1 MKSFQLISRFVL
13 LILLAAIFSACTPTS
28 STKPSKQTRYQYDNQ
43 AQLAI
48 DLYNSGE
55 YANAAA
61 LFEPLGSRVPPEGW
75 EWQLWAADAYL
86 RAGDIEK
93 ARSLL
98 EPLQNKMLSKDGLLR
113 LRLVNA
119 NLLLKSFAAEE
130 ALAIL
135 QTPPEASVDPA
146 LMYQYYE
153 LTAEAYRING
163 NALESA
169 NVLQKLDKRLVDEPE
184 KRLENQLAI
193 LRSLSVLTDD
203 ALQLM
208 QPEPVGVD
216 AATQGGWMELAKLI
230 KQNGLS
236 PEKLQP
242 HLDTWKLQFAGH
254 PAMPELLDGYFTRLG
269 AQFKQA
275 SHVAV
280 LLPLSGPY
288 QSAGEAI
295 KQGLMAAWYEDV
307 SDKRPKLNFYD
318 SSNPENVWP
327 LYNEAIQRGAD
338 FVIGP
343 LQKPGVSQLL
353 NAGNLP
359 VAVLALNNVSS
370 NIAPPINFFQYSLS
384 PEDEARQVAEHAW
397 VNGKRLPVVFYPA
410 NAWGERIQAA
420 FVERWQSL
428 GGNVTASTSYDS
440 AQHDFGE
447 PIKGSLRIDQSQQ
460 RRKRLENLLGTRLEF
475 EPRRRED
482 VDFIFLAAKAGKAR
496 QIRPQI
502 QFHHA
507 NDLPVYT
514 TSSAWPGYININRDR
529 DIEGILFPDIPW
541 LLADEGSDAL
551 SLANYNSMMG
561 ITQSGVYR
569 LVAMG
574 MDSYSLL
581 AHLARLQ
588 NNPNEALDGKTGQL
602 YMDRLNNIRRQ
613 LVWAQMKNSIPQ
625 VTGYAP
631 RMNSSFLD
639 SQPAE
644 AIETNMEVMPEGSNQ
659 NQQQDQP
666 QGI

>member
-1 MKSFQLISRFVL
+1 MKSFQLIFIF
-13 LILLAAIFSACTPTS
+13 ILASVFSACTPTS
-28 STKPSKQTRYQYDNQ
+28 STRSDKSTSYQYDSQ
-43 AQLAI
+43 GQLAI
-48 DLYNSGE
+48 ELYNNGE

-61 LFEPLGSRVPPEGW
+61 LFESLGIRQPPEGW

-98 EPLQNKMLSKDGLLR
+98 EPLQNKMLSKNGLLR

-119 NLLLKSFAAEE
+119 NLLLKSFNPEE
-130 ALAIL
+130 ALSIL
-135 QTPPEASVDPA
+135 QTPPETPVDPT
-146 LMYQYYE
+146 LLYQYYE
-153 LTAEAYRING
+153 LTAEAYRLSG

-169 NVLQKLDKRLVDEPE
+169 RVLQKLDQLLIDEPE
-184 KRLENQLAI
+184 KRLDNQLAI
-193 LRSLSVLTDD
+193 LRSLTVLTDD

-208 QPEPVGVD
+208 QPQPAG
-216 AATQGGWMELAKLI
+216 TQGGWMELARLI

-242 HLDTWKLQFAGH
+242 HLETWKLQFAGH

-269 AQFKQA
+269 AEFKQA
-275 SHVAV
+275 SHIAV
-280 LLPLSGPY
+280 LLPLSGAY
-288 QSAGEAI
+288 QTAAEAL
-295 KQGLMAAWYEDV
+295 KQGLMAAWYEDAP
-307 SDKRPKLNFYD
+307 DKRPILKFYD

-327 LYNEAIQRGAD
+327 LYNEAVERGAD

-343 LQKPGVSQLL
+343 LQKKAVSQLL
-353 NAGNLP
+353 NAGELP
-359 VAVLALNNVSS
+359 VAVLALNKVTS
-370 NIAPPINFFQYSLS
+370 NIAPPVNFFQYALS

-410 NAWGERIQAA
+410 DAWGERIQTA

-428 GGNVTASTSYDS
+428 GGDITSAQPYDS
-440 AQHDFGE
+440 SQYDFAE
-447 PIKGSLRIDQSQQ
+447 PIKSTLRIDQSQQ
-460 RRKRLENLLGTRLEF
+460 RRKRLQSLLGTQLEF

-482 VDFIFLAAKAGKAR
+482 VDFIFLAAKAAKAR

-514 TSSAWPGYININRDR
+514 TSSAWPGYVNINRDR

-541 LLADEGSDAL
+541 LLADEGSESL
-551 SLANYNSMMG
+551 SLSAYNNTMG
-561 ITQSGVYR
+561 ITQSGAYR

-574 MDSYSLL
+574 IDSYQLL

-588 NNPNEALDGKTGQL
+588 NSPDEALDGKTGQL
-602 YMDRLNNIRRQ
+602 YMDRLNNIHRQ
-613 LVWAQMKNSIPQ
+613 LVWAEMKNSIPR

-631 RMNSSFLD
+631 RINSGFFD
-639 SQPAE
+639 SQQAE
-644 AIETNMEVMPEGSNQ
+644 PVETNLEPSSMENNPGP
-659 NQQQDQP
+659 P